1 MTSTDN
7 PGRLLRLALRAN
19 AIFSTLS
26 GLVFLLASSYISG
39 FLGLL
44 RPGEVIQLGVQLGL
58 FAAWL
63 FWLSFR
69 PEISRWQVRVI
80 IVLDILWVIGSFLLV
95 LAPPPQLTVGG
106 WWAIAGVA
114 EVIGLFALLQFLG
127 LRRLRRISMSSANE
141 KLHGNNQV
149 APKIKTVLRWAG
161 FGLVG
166 LIALIVVIAL
176 AGATYQ
182 AIATARDE
190 SKYPPPGQLVDVG
203 GHRLHIYCVGEGSP
217 TVIIDTGTGGWSIS
231 YRHLQIEIAQDTRA
245 CTFDRA
251 GMGWSD
257 PGPKPRTS
265 QRIVDELHTLLN
277 SARLKPPFL
286 LVGHSFG
293 GYDARIFAARYPD
306 EVAGMVL
313 VEAAHE
319 EQWTRLPPEVKKLLY
334 SSLGHLWVAQVMSRL
349 GLIRVMGVSAPPE
362 LSPELQLAYV
372 ATMLNS
378 KTYDTLVAEIES
390 VEQSAAQVAANGP
403 LGSMPLVVISARNS
417 FDAFRSPGNDIPYEK
432 ANQAWMEMQME
443 LVALSADS
451 SHHISETG
459 THRIHITEPA
469 LIVNS
474 VREVLRKVQRAGT
487 EAGIP

>member
-19 AIFSTLS
+19 ATFSTLS
-26 GLVFLLASSYISG
+26 GLVFLLASSWIAG

-44 RPGEVIQLGVQLGL
+44 RPGQIIQLGAQLGL

-69 PEISRWQVRVI
+69 PKISRWQVWVI
-80 IVLDILWVIGSFLLV
+80 IVLDILWVIGSFLIV

-106 WWAIAGVA
+106 WWVIAGVA
-114 EVIGLFALLQFLG
+114 DIIGLFALLQFLG
-127 LRRLRRISMSSANE
+127 LRRQQRVSMSSTND

-149 APKIKTVLRWAG
+149 GPKIKTVLRWAG

-166 LIALIVVIAL
+166 LIVLTVVIAL

-182 AIATARDE
+182 VIATARDE
-190 SKYPPPGQLVDVG
+190 SKYLPPGQRVDVG
-203 GHRLHIYCVGEGSP
+203 GHRLHIYCVGKGSP
-217 TVIIDTGTGGWSIS
+217 TVIIDGGTGGWSIS
-231 YRHLQIEIAQDTRA
+231 YRHLQMEIAQNTRV

-257 PGPKPRTS
+257 AGPKPRTS
-265 QRIVDELHTLLN
+265 QQIVDELHTLLN
-277 SARLKPPFL
+277 NVGLKPPYL

-293 GYDARIFAARYPD
+293 GYNARIYADRYPD

-319 EQWTRLPPEVKKLLY
+319 EQWSRLPPEVKVLLY
-334 SSLGHLWVAQVMSRL
+334 SSLGQLRVARMMSRL
-349 GLIRVMGVSAPPE
+349 GLIRLMGVPALSE
-362 LSPELQLAYV
+362 LSPELRPAYV
-372 ATMLNS
+372 AAMLNS

-390 VEQSAAQVAANGP
+390 VEESAAQLAATGS
-403 LGSMPLVVISARNS
+403 LGDMPLAVISARNS
-417 FDAFRSPGNDIPYEK
+417 FDAFRSPNNDIPYEK
-432 ANQAWMEMQME
+432 ADRAWMEMQME
-443 LVALSADS
+443 LVALSTSS

-459 THRIHITEPA
+459 THRIHFTEPA
-469 LIVNS
+469 LVVNS
-474 VREVLRKVQRAGT
+474 IREVIRKVQIVGT
-487 EAGIP
+487 EVGIP